1 MSAAVADLAIIRSG
15 CLPQTGL
22 VGSGCGQGWQST
34 SSRLAS
40 RRCALSVLRS
50 NVSTVKTLGLPSTV
64 FAGSCWRCV
73 VALLDR
79 PICGVRP
86 GDNFPD
92 IPNRASGQP
101 VSGRPRRGTIAL
113 IWRLE
118 PADPVPFEL
127 EVRIEIPGHY
137 GQSSAGSLVLTLKL
151 VSRLTAW
158 LNADRSATPPP
169 LRRRLEVS
177 EWAALL
183 DSAAATLTCD
193 EVVAPVADLADVD
206 PITVGQPR
214 VLHVVSGPPIPDLL
228 PAQLRP
234 IRGAGVSHGAHMQA
248 DPVLDQSDPAE
259 RAEQVDL
266 WLNQMGADAGLLGM
280 ERLVTEMRK
289 E

>member
-1 MSAAVADLAIIRSG
+1 M
-15 CLPQTGL
+15 
-22 VGSGCGQGWQST
+22 
-34 SSRLAS
+34 
-40 RRCALSVLRS
+40 
-50 NVSTVKTLGLPSTV
+50 
-64 FAGSCWRCV
+64 
-73 VALLDR
+73 
-79 PICGVRP
+79 
-86 GDNFPD
+86 
-92 IPNRASGQP
+92 
-101 VSGRPRRGTIAL
+101 
-113 IWRLE
+113 
-118 PADPVPFEL
+118 
-127 EVRIEIPGHY
+127 
-137 GQSSAGSLVLTLKL
+137 LTLKL